1 MISEVIMP
9 VLGLT
14 MESATIIEW
23 VVKEGDTVAVDD
35 TLLVVE
41 TDKAA
46 TDVPSPGSGIVGRI
60 VVPEGEDI
68 PVGTILAYLVTSLD
82 EIANLPEAPAVAAPT
97 AAVSGGDGAAG
108 PSPAIPIGSSSA
120 SPAGSSPVSDG
131 TPPAPA
137 LRVPSA
143 GGPRNGG
150 RVIASPRARAKALA
164 LGLDLAAVPYGG
176 ERIIEEDV
184 LQAAS
189 GGAGGG
195 APRVTPLAAKL
206 AAELGIDLA
215 DIEAEPQVRVRA
227 ADLLRAAAAAETYGA
242 GRGAGGGGRRD
253 PGFRTGEKRALNR
266 VRRITAERMTEN
278 WRTSPQVTYTGRFDM
293 TRAVDL
299 RAQLKEEAAARGVR
313 LTYDAMFVRA
323 AATAL
328 LEFPEVNARWA
339 QGEGIELSAEAHVG
353 VAVDLAGE
361 GLIVPV
367 IRDAHLLTLF
377 ATAAEVDRLVTTARE
392 GRLGPDDYRGGTFT
406 ITNLGLFGIEAFTP
420 IVNLPE
426 AAILGVGAITTT
438 PVFQDGGFV
447 PRQTAVLSL
456 TADHRLVDGAVAARF
471 LSRVRSLIEAPTLLL
486 ERGL

>member
-1 MISEVIMP
+1 MISEVFMP

-23 VVKEGDTVAVDD
+23 VVKEGDTIAVDD

-46 TDVPSPGSGIVGRI
+46 TDVPSPAAGIVGRI
-60 VVPEGEDI
+60 VVTEGEDI
-68 PVGTILAYLVTSLD
+68 PVGTTLAYIVNSAD
-82 EIANLPEAPAVAAPT
+82 EIAGLPKAPAVPVPPVAT
-97 AAVSGGDGAAG
+97 ASVSPPPVSGGPLPVAAVAHV
-108 PSPAIPIGSSSA
+108 PAA
-120 SPAGSSPVSDG
+120 
-131 TPPAPA
+131 TPTPHVGM
-137 LRVPSA
+137 RVF
-143 GGPRNGG
+143 
-150 RVIASPRARAKALA
+150 ASPRARAKATT
-164 LGLDLAAVPYGG
+164 LGLDLAAIPHGG

-184 LQAAS
+184 LRAAAGAAGS
-189 GGAGGG
+189 G
-195 APRVTPLAAKL
+195 PLRVTPLAAKL

-215 DIEAEPQVRVRA
+215 DIEGAPMVRVKA
-227 ADLLRAAAAAETYGA
+227 ADLLRAAAAAETTGA
-242 GRGAGGGGRRD
+242 AGGTPARD
-253 PGFRTGEKRALNR
+253 PGYHTGETRRLNR

-278 WRTSPQVTYTGRFDM
+278 WRTSPQVTYTSRFDM

-299 RAQLKEEAAARGVR
+299 RTQLNEEAAARGVR

-339 QGEGIELSAEAHVG
+339 EGEGIELWAEAHVG

-367 IRDAHLLTLF
+367 VRNAHTLALF
-377 ATAAEVDRLVTTARE
+377 ATAAEVDRLVTAARE
-392 GRLGPDDYRGGTFT
+392 SRLGPDDYKGGTFT
-406 ITNLGLFGIEAFTP
+406 ITNLGLFGIDVFTP

-471 LSRVRSLIEAPTLLL
+471 LGRVRSLMEAPTLLL
-486 ERGL
+486 DRGL

>member
-23 VVKEGDTVAVDD
+23 VVKEGDVVTVDD

-46 TDVPSPGSGIVGRI
+46 TDVPSPAAGIVGRI
-60 VVPEGEDI
+60 VLTEGEDI
-68 PVGTILAYLVTSLD
+68 PVGTVLAYLVASAD
-82 EIANLPEAPAVAAPT
+82 EIPNLPETPAMPVPPVAAPAVATAGLTAPAVPGDPLP
-97 AAVSGGDGAAG
+97 AAAA
-108 PSPAIPIGSSSA
+108 PHTSA
-120 SPAGSSPVSDG
+120 A
-131 TPPAPA
+131 PPAPQ
-137 LRVPSA
+137 V
-143 GGPRNGG
+143 GG
-150 RVIASPRARAKALA
+150 RVFASPRARAKAHA
-164 LGLDLAAVPYGG
+164 LGLDLAALTHAG
-176 ERIIEEDV
+176 ERVIEEDV
-184 LQAAS
+184 LRAAAA
-189 GGAGGG
+189 GVAGGDR
-195 APRVTPLAAKL
+195 ARVTPLAAKL
-206 AAELGIDLA
+206 AAELGIDLS
-215 DIEAEPQVRVRA
+215 DIEGAPLVRVRA
-227 ADLLRAAAAAETYGA
+227 ADLLRAAAAAETV
-242 GRGAGGGGRRD
+242 GAGGVAPNGRPD
-253 PGFRTGEKRALNR
+253 FPTGRKRALNR

-278 WRTSPQVTYTGRFDM
+278 WRTSPQVTYTSRFDM

-299 RAQLKEEAAARGVR
+299 RAQLKETATARGVR

-339 QGEGIELSAEAHVG
+339 EGEGIELWAEAHVG
-353 VAVDLAGE
+353 VAVDLGGE

-367 IRDAHLLTLF
+367 VRNAHSLPLF
-377 ATAAEVDRLVTTARE
+377 STASEVDRLVTAARE
-392 GRLGPDDYRGGTFT
+392 GRLGPDDYKGGTFT
-406 ITNLGLFGIEAFTP
+406 ITNLGLFGIDVFTP

-438 PVFQDGGFV
+438 PVFQDGVFV

-471 LSRVRSLIEAPTLLL
+471 LSRVRSLMEAPTLLL
-486 ERGL
+486 DRGL

>member
-1 MISEVIMP
+1 MISEVFMP

-23 VVKEGDTVAVDD
+23 TVKEGDTVAVDD

-46 TDVPSPGSGIVGRI
+46 TDVPSPAAGIVGRI
-60 VVPEGEDI
+60 VVTEGEDI
-68 PVGTILAYLVTSLD
+68 PVGTLLAYLVTSAD
-82 EIANLPEAPAVAAPT
+82 EVAGLPVVTAVPVAPVTPSGADGPFQATAAPRAS
-97 AAVSGGDGAAG
+97 AA
-108 PSPAIPIGSSSA
+108 PP
-120 SPAGSSPVSDG
+120 
-131 TPPAPA
+131 TP
-137 LRVPSA
+137 RV
-143 GGPRNGG
+143 GG
-150 RVIASPRARAKALA
+150 RVFASPRARARANA
-164 LGLDLAAVPYGG
+164 LGLDLAGIPHSG
-176 ERIIEEDV
+176 ERVIEEDV
-184 LQAAS
+184 VRAAAA
-189 GGAGGG
+189 GVAGGG
-195 APRVTPLAAKL
+195 AVRVTPLAAKL

-215 DIEAEPQVRVRA
+215 DIEGAPMVRVKA
-227 ADLLRAAAAAETYGA
+227 ADLLRAAAAAET
-242 GRGAGGGGRRD
+242 AGGTADRRAPAPD
-253 PGFRTGEKRALNR
+253 PGFATGETRRLNR

-278 WRTSPQVTYTGRFDM
+278 WRTSPQVTYTSRFDM
-293 TRAVDL
+293 SRAVDL
-299 RAQLKEEAAARGVR
+299 RTQLKETAAARGVR

-339 QGEGIELSAEAHVG
+339 EGEGIELWAEAHVG

-367 IRDAHLLTLF
+367 VRNAHSLPLF
-377 ATAAEVDRLVTTARE
+377 ATAAEVDRLVTAARE
-392 GRLGPDDYRGGTFT
+392 GRLGPDDYKGGTFT
-406 ITNLGLFGIEAFTP
+406 ITNLGLFGIDVFTP

-426 AAILGVGAITTT
+426 AAILGVGTITTT
-438 PVFQDGGFV
+438 PVFQDGSFV

-471 LSRVRSLIEAPTLLL
+471 LSRVRSLMETPSLLL

>member
-1 MISEVIMP
+1 MISEVFMP

-23 VVKEGDTVAVDD
+23 VVKEGDTIAVDD

-46 TDVPSPGSGIVGRI
+46 TDVPSPAAGIVGRI
-60 VVPEGEDI
+60 VMTEGEDI
-68 PVGTILAYLVTSLD
+68 PVGTILAYLVTSAD
-82 EIANLPEAPAVAAPT
+82 EIAALPEASAVPVPPAAT
-97 AAVSGGDGAAG
+97 AGVSPPPVSGG
-108 PSPAIPIGSSSA
+108 PL
-120 SPAGSSPVSDG
+120 PAGVAPHVSAAPP
-131 TPPAPA
+131 TP
-137 LRVPSA
+137 RV
-143 GGPRNGG
+143 GE
-150 RVIASPRARAKALA
+150 RVFASPRARARAKA
-164 LGLDLAAVPYGG
+164 LGLDLPAIPHWG

-184 LQAAS
+184 VRAAAAGVAGSGAS
-189 GGAGGG
+189 GTGHV
-195 APRVTPLAAKL
+195 RVTPLAAKL

-215 DIEAEPQVRVRA
+215 DIEGAPAVRVKA
-227 ADLLRAAAAAETYGA
+227 ADLLRAAAAAERAGA
-242 GRGAGGGGRRD
+242 ASGPPARD
-253 PGFRTGEKRALNR
+253 PGHHTGDTRRLNR

-278 WRTSPQVTYTGRFDM
+278 WRTAPQVTYTSRFDM

-299 RAQLKEEAAARGVR
+299 RAQLKETAAARGVR

-339 QGEGIELSAEAHVG
+339 EGEGIELWAEAHVG
-353 VAVDLAGE
+353 VAVDLGGE

-367 IRDAHLLTLF
+367 VRNAHALALF
-377 ATAAEVDRLVTTARE
+377 ATAAEVDRLVTAARE
-392 GRLGPDDYRGGTFT
+392 GRLGPDDYKGGTFT
-406 ITNLGLFGIEAFTP
+406 ITNLGLFGIEVFTP

-438 PVFQDGGFV
+438 PVFQDGVFV

-471 LSRVRSLIEAPTLLL
+471 LSRVRSLMEAPTLLL

>member
-1 MISEVIMP
+1 MP

-82 EIANLPEAPAVAAPT
+82 EIAELPEAETTPAPT
-97 AAVSGGDGAAG
+97 ASVGGGAAAAD
-108 PSPAIPIGSSSA
+108 PSTVMATGSPGA
-120 SPAGSSPVSDG
+120 LPAGSSPVPGGS
-131 TPPAPA
+131 PAAPA
-137 LRVPSA
+137 LRVPAA
-143 GGPRNGG
+143 GGPRDGG
-150 RVIASPRARAKALA
+150 RIIASPRARARALA
-164 LGLDLAAVPYGG
+164 LGLDLAAVPYSG

-184 LQAAS
+184 LRAAS
-189 GGAGGG
+189 GGAGRG

-215 DIEAEPQVRVRA
+215 DIDAGPRVRVRA
-227 ADLLRAAAAAETYGA
+227 ADLLRAAAAAETSGA
-242 GRGAGGGGRRD
+242 ADGAAGDGAAGDGRRD
-253 PGFRTGEKRALNR
+253 PGFRTGEKRSLNR

-278 WRTSPQVTYTGRFDM
+278 WRTSPQVTYTSRFDM

-339 QGEGIELSAEAHVG
+339 EGEGIELSAEAHVG

-367 IRDAHLLTLF
+367 VRNAHVLTLF
-377 ATAAEVDRLVTTARE
+377 ATASEVDRLVTTARE

-406 ITNLGLFGIEAFTP
+406 VTNLGLFGIEAFTP

-471 LSRVRSLIEAPTLLL
+471 LSRVRSLIETPTLLL